1 MYRSVAT
8 GSGNQLCNRLD
19 LHSERVFSYGIQGAD
34 ELFLI
39 WIQNQRDC
47 HRLERVI
54 QTLSN
59 GLSAVEWSQGV
70 STRTEQLRQ
79 EYITLL
85 KSSRSLGQNIKD
97 FLQQAS
103 HLQSIK
109 ETQKGLQ
116 PADSVKRRA
125 HFDTFW
131 TKNVRLMSLHR
142 LTLVAF
148 VFTPL
153 NFATS
158 FFGHIGSFFVTAVL
172 VGGLGI
178 VLSTAVKPVERAL
191 LRARERVARDNYMDL
206 ECVQRRDIPR
216 FSALGERII
225 NGLTVTDDD
234 GEAMFHDVYTFR
246 AVFMSWF
253 RFHVCNI

>member
-1 MYRSVAT
+1 MVSR
-8 GSGNQLCNRLD
+8 
-19 LHSERVFSYGIQGAD
+19 
-34 ELFLI
+34 
-39 WIQNQRDC
+39 
-47 HRLERVI
+47 
-54 QTLSN
+54 
-59 GLSAVEWSQGV
+59 V
-70 STRTEQLRQ
+70 STRVEQLRQ

-85 KSSRSLGQNIKD
+85 QSSRSLGQNIKD
-97 FLQQAS
+97 YLQQAS

-116 PADSVKRRA
+116 PADSVRRRA

-131 TKNVRLMSLHR
+131 TKNVRLMNLHR
-142 LTLVAF
+142 PTLIAF
-148 VFTPL
+148 VFIPL

-158 FFGHIGSFFVTAVL
+158 FFGMNAQQLRTGPIHIGFFVTAVL

-178 VLSTAVKPVERAL
+178 VLSTAVNPVERAL

>member
-1 MYRSVAT
+1 MVS
-8 GSGNQLCNRLD
+8 
-19 LHSERVFSYGIQGAD
+19 
-34 ELFLI
+34 
-39 WIQNQRDC
+39 
-47 HRLERVI
+47 
-54 QTLSN
+54 
-59 GLSAVEWSQGV
+59 GV
-70 STRTEQLRQ
+70 STRVEQLCQ
-79 EYITLL
+79 EYITLPP
-85 KSSRSLGQNIKD
+85 SSRSLGQNIKD

-116 PADSVKRRA
+116 PADSVRSRA

-131 TKNVRLMSLHR
+131 TKNVRLMNLHR

-148 VFTPL
+148 VFIPL

-158 FFGHIGSFFVTAVL
+158 FFGMNAQRLGSGPIHIGFFFVTAVL

-191 LRARERVARDNYMDL
+191 LKARERVARDNYMDL
-206 ECVQRRDIPR
+206 ECVQRRDILR
-216 FSALGERII
+216 CSALGERII

-234 GEAMFHDVYTFR
+234 GEAVFHDVYTFR

-253 RFHVCNI
+253 RFHVGNLWAFIKRPVASSRRNHDNVE